1 MNRETGREKS
11 MDKESVCGP
20 REDLSGRSVDGRLG
34 REVRDRTWVMSDFVA
49 HAKEFPLYPDGHGT
63 HRGWERSSS
72 QIWTR

>member
-20 REDLSGRSVDGRLG
+20 RGDLSSWSVDGSLG
-34 REVRDRTWVMSDFVA
+34 REVRDRTWVMSDFVTRGKGFA
-49 HAKEFPLYPDGHGT
+49 LHPDGHGT